1 MCIYDVYV
9 NLIHHYPMELFRANT
24 NKLKHCKQKEVLETQ
39 LAGGRSIGYKQSTA
53 NELRLGQPRTKPV
66 NNRLEPSITRLPP
79 QSPNN
84 Q

>member
-24 NKLKHCKQKEVLETQ
+24 NKWRNCELKEVLKTQ

-53 NELRLGQPRTKPV
+53 NELKSG
-66 NNRLEPSITRLPP
+66 
-79 QSPNN
+79 
-84 Q
+84 